1 MLCISLQTFLHS
13 SSKLKCSNPWLVF
26 AVFFGFETILA
37 MPCLQPSCRL
47 APFASIQPARPASQ
61 QIVWRAGP
69 ASSASTSRGGTG
81 AAERPSQ
88 QRHIRGARTKQKSL
102 TTNHHIP
109 NSKFY
114 QIHQSGK
121 HDSHHNLFLF
131 PSSIYQLYFYGKF
144 SPILRVKS
152 KMKIFTEI

>member
-1 MLCISLQTFLHS
+1 MVGVRGLFWVRDNLGHALPSAQLQTCALRV
-13 SSKLKCSNPWLVF
+13 NP
-26 AVFFGFETILA
+26 AGSA
-37 MPCLQPSCRL
+37 R
-47 APFASIQPARPASQ
+47 QPAIS
-61 QIVWRAGP
+61 VWRAGP
-69 ASSASTSRGGTG
+69 ATSASTSRGGTG